1 MYRQAA
7 IAALLVLLGFGGA
20 WQIQDWRYTSKIA
33 TITAEH
39 AKVRADLANALAK
52 AETAYRAKETA
63 LREAADK
70 QQEQHR
76 EQVRV
81 IDLRLATALDRL
93 RQRPERRIAPAPAE
107 VPGTPETCA
116 GVSGA
121 ELARGDGEFLAGY
134 SADAAKVREALRT
147 CETRYEQVRTELSKE
162 Q

>member
-7 IAALLVLLGFGGA
+7 IAVLLVLLGFGGA
-20 WQIQDWRYTSKIA
+20 WKVQNWRYTSKIA
-33 TITAEH
+33 TINAEH
-39 AKVRADLANALAK
+39 AKVRADLADK
-52 AETAYRAKETA
+52 ARQIEATYRTKETA

-76 EQVRV
+76 EQVRA
-81 IDLRLATALDRL
+81 IDVRLASALDRL

-107 VPGTPETCA
+107 VPSTPETCA

-121 ELARGDGEFLAGY
+121 ELARGDGAFLIGY
-134 SADAAKVREALRT
+134 GADVAKLREALRT

-162 Q
+162 